1 MKKSEVEWKRDFTME
16 SFNAIVKELVAKEGK
31 KEVIDYFKSWL
42 LFVEK
47 RPSVAQVV
55 FDRVGNEKICI
66 RCR

>member
-1 MKKSEVEWKRDFTME
+1 ME
-16 SFNAIVKELVAKEGK
+16 SFNAVVKELVAKEGK

>member
-1 MKKSEVEWKRDFTME
+1 ME
-16 SFNAIVKELVAKEGK
+16 SFNTIVKELVAKEGK

-55 FDRVGNEKICI
+55 FSRVGNEKICI
-66 RCR
+66 KCRLGRK